1 MYEQIISLIAAGM
14 ILIAF
19 LGTQSGKLHQKGI
32 AYLLLNLIG
41 SVILAIIAA
50 RAKQLG
56 LTLLEGVWAIIT
68 LLSLSTVLYKT
79 LLKS

>member
-19 LGTQSGKLHQKGI
+19 LGAQSGKLHQKGI

-50 RAKQLG
+50 RTKQLG
-56 LTLLEGVWAIIT
+56 LTLLEGAWAIIT
-68 LLSLSTVLYKT
+68 LFSLSTVLYKT